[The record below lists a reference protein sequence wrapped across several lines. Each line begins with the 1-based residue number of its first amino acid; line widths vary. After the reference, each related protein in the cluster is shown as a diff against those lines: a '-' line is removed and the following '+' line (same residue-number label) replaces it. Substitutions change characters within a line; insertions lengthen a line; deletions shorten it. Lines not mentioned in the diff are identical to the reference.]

1 MCIRDSPT
9 VVSSYSEFQSKF
21 GDSFLSG
28 SNYYT
33 YLTSIAAQQYLR
45 HSNKLTVVRILDGT
59 YSGANAE
66 VPAALGVGAVATGS
80 IALHADFM
88 TDEGD
93 ELRIVK
99 GGTTFRF
106 QAADP
111 TAVPDDNASGNLY
124 FHATGS
130 DGTTAVNFL
139 TGSVNGASIGFTAV
153 SSSNGLEIT
162 ASTGL
167 GNNGV
172 LIQTGSGGTF
182 STVATLGGAGTGAS
196 STTSFKLNT
205 QAHGA
210 VMNNIAAHSL
220 SLIHI

>member
-1 MCIRDSPT
+1 MVPT

-130 DGTTAVNFL
+130 DGTTAVVPSEPVAWKYKL
-139 TGSVNGASIGFTAV
+139 PEALSSGTAV
-153 SSSNGLEIT
+153 GSAAWNLNVVPPLTILNSSP
-162 ASTGL
+162 
-167 GNNGV
+167 
-172 LIQTGSGGTF
+172 
-182 STVATLGGAGTGAS
+182 S
-196 STTSFKLNT
+196 SVIKS
-205 QAHGA
+205 A
-210 VMNNIAAHSL
+210 
-220 SLIHI
+220 